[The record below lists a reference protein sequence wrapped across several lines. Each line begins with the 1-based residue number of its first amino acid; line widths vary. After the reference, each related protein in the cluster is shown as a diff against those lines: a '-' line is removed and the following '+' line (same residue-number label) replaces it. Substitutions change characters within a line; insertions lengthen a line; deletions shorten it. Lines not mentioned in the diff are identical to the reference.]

1 MISEALEEVFLE
13 AIKNGLTIAAAQRLI
28 GVSSHWHVMRC
39 QSDPEWEARVNKH
52 DAEGLKETLDIIR
65 EAGKS
70 DWRAA
75 ESLLKRRYRKEYGDH
90 QVIENTGEPQR
101 FKIEIIDNGREEKK
115 E

>member
-1 MISEALEEVFLE
+1 MVNEAMEEVFLE
-13 AIKNGLTIAAAQRLI
+13 AVKNGLTIASAQRLI
-28 GVSSHWHVMRC
+28 GVSKNWHSMRC
-39 QSDPEWEARVNKH
+39 ENDPEWEAKVNRWET
-52 DAEGLKETLDIIR
+52 EGLKETLDIIR

-90 QVIENTGEPQR
+90 QVIENTGEAQR
-101 FKIEIIDNGREEKK
+101 FKIEIIDNGRGDHK